1 MVKFLDLQQINA
13 RHRKQFHDALD
24 AVLDSGWFIL
34 GKAVQPF
41 EQSFA
46 TFCGVKHCIGVGNGL
61 DALILILEGYKAL
74 GLMAEGDEVIV
85 PGNTYIA
92 TILAISKAGMKPV
105 LVEPDPQTFLL
116 DPAQIAQ
123 HITARTKAIMP
134 VHLYGRLCDMDAINA
149 IAAEHGLKVI
159 EDSAQSQGAIRGGK
173 RSGALGDASGFSFY
187 PGKNLGALGDAG
199 AVTTNDDALAQTI
212 TALRNYGSHKK
223 YYNLYKGF
231 NSRLDE
237 LQAAF
242 LSVKLRHLDADNQR
256 RRAVAAQY
264 AANMCNPAVQ
274 LPQMPADAAEH
285 IWHLY
290 VVRVQN
296 REHFTTY
303 LEHRG
308 IQTVIH
314 YPVPPMQQV
323 AYEELAALKLPHTE
337 AIHREVVS
345 LPISNVMSH
354 REIEEVVAAINQYN
368 PS

>member
-13 RHRKQFHDALD
+13 RHRRQFHDALD

-34 GKAVQPF
+34 GKAVQTF
-41 EQSFA
+41 EHSFA
-46 TFCGVKHCIGVGNGL
+46 DYCGVKHCIGVGNGL

-105 LVEPDPQTFLL
+105 LAEPDPSTFLL
-116 DPAQIAQ
+116 DPQQIEA
-123 HITARTKAIMP
+123 HITPRTTAIMP
-134 VHLYGRLCDMDAINA
+134 VHLYGQLCDMDAINA
-149 IAAEHGLKVI
+149 IAVQHGLKVI
-159 EDSAQSQGAIRGGK
+159 EDSAQSQGALRGGK

-199 AVTTNDDALAQTI
+199 AVTTDDDALAQTI
-212 TALRNYGSHKK
+212 TALRNYGSHRK

-242 LSVKLRHLDADNQR
+242 LSVKLRHLDGDNER

-264 AANMCNPAVQ
+264 AANMRNPAVQ
-274 LPQMPADAAEH
+274 LPRMPADAAAH

-290 VVRVQN
+290 VVRVRN
-296 REHFTTY
+296 REHFTAY
-303 LEHRG
+303 LEGQG

-345 LPISNVMSH
+345 LPISNVMSDG
-354 REIEEVVAAINQYN
+354 EIAKVIAAVNGYN